1 MLEEWKASTDR
12 SLANTESILRS
23 LGSRPT
29 YTAKPFFAAPENLA
43 LFSAQAAPQLSLDR
57 QKATLSGDI
66 DRLFVQVKQEL
77 DSRSQAHQTKLDEFR
92 NEIHSE
98 VAARVVG
105 VEEECTELKR
115 RLAEEREKRSKL
127 EKHVGGLLRWQEE
140 AKYAMEDL
148 RRKIEDVEE
157 SRSTDKRDLR
167 KELAKREEQSNT
179 AQAEIRKDLDYL
191 RSCVVGKGAGK
202 DGNGGEPSMRTI
214 EQSLAAMHERCDKT
228 EQLAASTKRD
238 TTAALDNLQHDID
251 QKLKGA
257 DCQLEMHESKL
268 QTLTEALNA
277 TKGQVQEAT
286 LVSDKLHDAVVNRRE
301 ETQALQ
307 EIVKAVERKTA
318 THEAS
323 IDRAQGMVK
332 EVVHVIGAMSARL
345 TEQLGTSTDPQ
356 HAPPAVA
363 SKVDELQALYEE
375 RFKDITAM
383 IRHIGVTVRAQHL
396 SMDAHSPMRND
407 AGRGGGAARPGSDD
421 AKLQGSVLEKVME
434 ELRKTKAGLEN
445 DMAALRAFTQ
455 QAVGGEGDL
464 WQLQD
469 DVAKLHT
476 QVAPLKQQLHALQQ
490 QVCLCVAWVGFLSPN
505 SRTRMIRPES
515 RNP

>member
-1 MLEEWKASTDR
+1 MLDEWKASTDR

-23 LGSRPT
+23 LGSRPA
-29 YTAKPFFAAPENLA
+29 YAKPAIFATSEHIP
-43 LFSAQAAPQLSLDR
+43 LFSSHAPGPPTASLER
-57 QKATLSGDI
+57 QKASLSGDI

-77 DSRSQAHQTKLDEFR
+77 DVRLQAQQAKLDEFR

-98 VAARVVG
+98 VAARVVT

-115 RLAEEREKRSKL
+115 RLTEEREKRSKL
-127 EKHVGGLLRWQEE
+127 EKHMGGLLRWQEE

-167 KELAKREEQSNT
+167 KELSKREEQANIVQSDM
-179 AQAEIRKDLDYL
+179 RKDLDYL

-202 DGNGGEPSMRTI
+202 DGSAGEPSMRTI
-214 EQSLAAMHERCDKT
+214 EQSLASMHERCDKA
-228 EQLAASTKRD
+228 EQLAMSTKRD
-238 TTAALDNLQHDID
+238 TTAALDSAQHDVD
-251 QKLKGA
+251 QRLKSA
-257 DCQLEMHESKL
+257 DSKLEMHESKL
-268 QTLTEALNA
+268 LTLTEALNA

-286 LVSDKLHDAVVNRRE
+286 LVADKLHNTVVDQRE

-307 EIVKAVERKTA
+307 EVIKAVERKAA

-345 TEQLGTSTDPQ
+345 TEQLGTTTDPQ

-363 SKVDELQALYEE
+363 AKVDELQALYEE

-396 SMDAHSPMRND
+396 SMSTSGPMDADNGTPG
-407 AGRGGGAARPGSDD
+407 GRVDGH
-421 AKLQGSVLEKVME
+421 KLEGSVLDKVME
-434 ELRKTKAGLEN
+434 EIRKTKSALES

-455 QAVGGEGDL
+455 QAVGGEGEL

-469 DVAKLHT
+469 DLARLNT
-476 QVAPLKQQLHALQQ
+476 QVRSLELQLE
-490 QVCLCVAWVGFLSPN
+490 
-505 SRTRMIRPES
+505 R
-515 RNP
+515 